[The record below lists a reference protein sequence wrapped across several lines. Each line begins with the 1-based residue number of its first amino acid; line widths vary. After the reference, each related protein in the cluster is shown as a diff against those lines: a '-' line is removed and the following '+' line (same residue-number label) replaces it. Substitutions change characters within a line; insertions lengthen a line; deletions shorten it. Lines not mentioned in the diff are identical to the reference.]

1 MKWLLEKWNV
11 PYTASTVLANFRA
24 EASKRNEL
32 NGCIKGKIVT
42 DKTL

>member
-1 MKWLLEKWNV
+1 MKWLLEKRNV
-11 PYTASTVLANFRA
+11 PYTSSTVLSKFWA
-24 EASKRNEL
+24 EAITRDAL